1 MKRALITGGSGDIG
15 RAIQEKLSHLGY
27 KVFSSSRKALDV
39 VSEKSLSS
47 FFESAPA
54 FDLVINNAGDIHVGS
69 FVDTDKKEWEKI
81 IDINLIGTYR
91 VSHEILSR
99 NVNAIIINIS
109 SMSAYQFFENFSSY
123 ASSKAAVVAMT
134 KCMAKEGIK
143 AYVIC
148 PGSVDT
154 KFRKKLNKN
163 PSSHAKKHI
172 NDPDMLS
179 PKDIAHI
186 CEEIIDEK
194 YLVGSSILI
203 RKNDIFEVR

>member
-27 KVFSSSRKALDV
+27 KVFSPSRKALDV
-39 VSEKSLSS
+39 VSEKSLRS
-47 FFESAPA
+47 FFERAPE

-69 FVDTDKKEWEKI
+69 FVDTAKKEWEKI

-91 VSHEILSR
+91 VSHEALSR
-99 NVNAIIINIS
+99 NKNTIIINIS

-148 PGSVDT
+148 PGSVDI
-154 KFRKKLNKN
+154 KFRKKLKKN
-163 PSSHAKKHI
+163 SSSHAKKHI
-172 NDPDMLS
+172 HDPDMLS